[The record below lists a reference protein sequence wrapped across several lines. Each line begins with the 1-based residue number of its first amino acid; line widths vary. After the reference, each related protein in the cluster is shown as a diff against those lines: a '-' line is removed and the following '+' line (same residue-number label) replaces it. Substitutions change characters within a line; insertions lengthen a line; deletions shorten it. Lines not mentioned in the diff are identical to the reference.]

1 MQSKL
6 LALAAAMTVALPV
19 GMVSAGD
26 VRVGFIQDV
35 LTLDPHNFRG
45 RETETVIRNMY
56 DGLLTRTPDMVVIP
70 ELAESWEQL
79 DALTYAFTL
88 RKGVKFHS
96 GDELTMEDVKF
107 TFDRISKEGMMDGN
121 TSPRKSLVGPLKE
134 TRIIDKHSGQFILS
148 EPFPVFPAFIPNNPI
163 VSRKFVEEV
172 GTAGMAT
179 QANGT
184 GPFKLVEWRPGDSI
198 IMERFDDYYGGAP
211 GMPPVGK
218 PKADKAIFKIIPEN
232 TARVAALLAGEVD
245 IIMQLPPHLM
255 KRVDND
261 ANTKVLP
268 VNGTRTWHIALNNN
282 KKPFDD
288 VRVRRAAN
296 HAVNKELIIEKVLNG
311 LAVSLKG
318 VISAQSDFHN
328 PDLPAYAYDPEKAKS
343 LLAEAGYA
351 DGVDATLD
359 AGAPDKEIAEAVAS
373 QLTKVGIRTKVQ
385 IWETAVISKIWRVPF
400 EHADRVN
407 HDMWLSQWGNLSLD
421 PVGLLQP
428 TMRTMGRGNAS
439 GFSNAEVDKQ
449 IDDASVSADKNKR
462 IELYRQAQATVT
474 DAAPWIF
481 LWVTK
486 DVYGAGANL
495 MGWRPSPDSRINL
508 HDAYV
513 EGR

>member
-1 MQSKL
+1 MQTKI
-6 LALAAAMTVALPV
+6 LALAAALTIALPT
-19 GMVSAGD
+19 GMASAGD
-26 VRVGFIQDV
+26 VRVGFTQDV

-56 DGLLTRTPDMVVIP
+56 DGLLTRTPDMEVIP
-70 ELAESWEQL
+70 ELAETWKQV

-107 TFDRISKEGMMDGN
+107 TFDRITKEGMMDGK

-134 TRIIDKHSGQFILS
+134 TRIIDKYSGQFIFS
-148 EPFPVFPAFIPNNPI
+148 KPFPVFPAFIPNNPI
-163 VSRKFVEEV
+163 VNKKFVEKV

-184 GPFKLVEWRPGDSI
+184 GPFKLVAWRPGDSI

-218 PKADKAIFKIIPEN
+218 PKADKIIFKVIPEN

-255 KRVDND
+255 KRVEDNP
-261 ANTKVLP
+261 NTNVLP
-268 VNGTRTWHIALNNN
+268 VKGTRTWYIAMNNN

-296 HAVNKELIIEKVLNG
+296 HALNKKLIIDKVLNG
-311 LAVSLKG
+311 LAVPLKG
-318 VISAQSDFHN
+318 VVSSQSDFHN
-328 PDLPAYAYDPEKAKS
+328 PNLPEYAYDPEKAKK

-351 DGVDATLD
+351 GGIDATLD
-359 AGAPDKEIAEAVAS
+359 AGGPEKELAEAVAS

-385 IWETAVISKIWRVPF
+385 IWETAVISKIWRVGF
-400 EHADRVN
+400 KHVDRVK
-407 HDMWLSQWGNLSLD
+407 HDMWMSNWGNLSLD

-439 GFSNAEVDKQ
+439 GYSNAEVDKQ
-449 IDDASVSADKNKR
+449 IDAAAVSADKNKR
-462 IELYRQAQATVT
+462 IELYRKAQATVT
-474 DAAPWIF
+474 DAAPWLF

-486 DVYGAGANL
+486 DVYGGTAKL
-495 MGWRPSPDSRINL
+495 KGWRPSPDSRINL

>member
-1 MQSKL
+1 MQTKL
-6 LALAAAMTVALPV
+6 LALAVAATIALPM

-26 VRVGFIQDV
+26 VRVGFTQDV
-35 LTLDPHNFRG
+35 LTLDPHNFRS

-56 DGLLTRTPDMVVIP
+56 DGLLTRTPDMEVIP
-70 ELAESWEQL
+70 ELAESWKQV

-107 TFDRISKEGMMDGN
+107 TFDRISKEGMMDGK

-134 TRIIDKHSGQFILS
+134 TKIIDKYSGQFIMS
-148 EPFPVFPAFIPNNPI
+148 KPFPVFPAFIPNNPI
-163 VSRKFVEEV
+163 VNKKFVEKV
-172 GTAGMAT
+172 GTKGMAT
-179 QANGT
+179 QVNGT
-184 GPFKLVEWRPGDSI
+184 GPFKLVAWRPGDSI

-211 GMPPVGK
+211 GLPPVGK
-218 PKADKAIFKIIPEN
+218 AKADRVIFKIIPEN

-245 IIMQLPPHLM
+245 IVMQLPPHLM
-255 KRVDND
+255 NRVQDH
-261 ANTKVLP
+261 AASKVLP
-268 VNGTRTWHIALNNN
+268 VNGTRTWYIALNND

-296 HAVNKELIIEKVLNG
+296 HAINKKLVIDKVLNG
-311 LAVSLKG
+311 LAVPLKG

-328 PDLPAYAYDPEKAKS
+328 PNLPEYVYDPAKAKK
-343 LLAEAGYA
+343 LLADAGYSG
-351 DGVDATLD
+351 GVDATLD
-359 AGAPDKEIAEAVAS
+359 AGGADKEIAEAIAS
-373 QLTKVGIRTKVQ
+373 QLTKVGIRTKVR
-385 IWETAVISKIWRVPF
+385 IWETAVISNIWRIAKKHP
-400 EHADRVN
+400 DRMK
-407 HDMWLSQWGNLSLD
+407 HDMWFSQWGNLSLD

-439 GFSNAEVDKQ
+439 GYSNAEVDKL
-449 IDDASVSADKNKR
+449 IDDAAVSADKNKR
-462 IELYRQAQATVT
+462 IELYRKAQATVT

-486 DVYGAGANL
+486 DVYGGGAKL
-495 MGWRPSPDSRINL
+495 KGWRPSPDSRINL